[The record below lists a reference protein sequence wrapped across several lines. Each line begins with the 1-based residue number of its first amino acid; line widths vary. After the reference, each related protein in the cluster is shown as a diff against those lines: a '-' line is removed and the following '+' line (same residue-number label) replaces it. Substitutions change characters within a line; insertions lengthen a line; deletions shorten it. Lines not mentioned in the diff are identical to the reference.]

1 MLIDTHKA
9 IEKLI
14 AVGNNKENAEAI
26 VELINSQENNLATKA
41 DIQIL
46 EAKMGGLEKDINWLK
61 ALQIAILILLIKV
74 AFFN

>member
-26 VELINSQENNLATKA
+26 VELINSQEQNLATKT
-41 DIQIL
+41 DIQLL
-46 EAKMGGLEKDINWLK
+46 EAKIEKDINWLK
-61 ALQIAILILLIKV
+61 AIGLVVVGLLIKV